1 MIKTDHLENEGT
13 CYCDNCQRITPYSTY
28 AVRDMGGWKDGM
40 HFVFAGKQARCN
52 ICTKMVFPTEIKN
65 YNERMLNQ
73 AASRENIMH

>member
-1 MIKTDHLENEGT
+1 MCPVVPCLEISRGLLIFIEK
-13 CYCDNCQRITPYSTY
+13 S
-28 AVRDMGGWKDGM
+28 MGGWKDGM